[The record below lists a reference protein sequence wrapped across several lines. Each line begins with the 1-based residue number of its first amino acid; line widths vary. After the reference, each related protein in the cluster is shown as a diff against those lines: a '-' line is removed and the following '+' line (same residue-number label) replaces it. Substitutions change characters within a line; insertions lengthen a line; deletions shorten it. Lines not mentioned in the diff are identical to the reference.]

1 MADDREPRTIS
12 DPKALRALAH
22 PLRWQLMEFL
32 ELEGSATATRCA
44 EATDESV
51 ASCSYHLNVL
61 AKYGFIE
68 EAQGGIGREKPWRL
82 TGHDQSWAA
91 GGEGLDVESALAA
104 QALSDAVLDHH
115 HAHLKTWL
123 RRRSR
128 EEQRWLEATG
138 ITRGLAF
145 VTDQELAQLTAEL
158 RMIVNRYADRLEDPG
173 LRPPGARPA
182 QIFVSTS
189 LSRPPEAE
197 RGGTS

>member
-22 PLRWQLMEFL
+22 PLRWQLIDHL
-32 ELEGSATATRCA
+32 ELETSATATRCA
-44 EATDESV
+44 EVTGESV

-68 EAQGGIGREKPWRL
+68 ETDGGSGREKPWRL

-104 QALSDAVLDHH
+104 QTLSDAMLDHH
-115 HAHLKTWL
+115 LAHLKAWL

-128 EEQRWLEATG
+128 EQQEWVEATG

-145 VTDQELAQLTAEL
+145 VTDEELAQLTVEL
-158 RMIVNRYADRLEDPG
+158 RAIANRYADRLEKPE
-173 LRPPGARPA
+173 LRPKGARPA
-182 QIFVSTS
+182 QVFVSTS

-197 RGGTS
+197 

>member
-1 MADDREPRTIS
+1 MGDREPAKIT

-22 PLRWQLMEFL
+22 PLRWQLIELL

-44 EATDESV
+44 EATGESV

-68 EAQGGIGREKPWRL
+68 AAEGGSGREKPWRL
-82 TGHDQSWAA
+82 TGHDQSWPA

-104 QALSDAVLDHH
+104 QTLSDAVLDHH
-115 HAHLKTWL
+115 LGHLKAWL
-123 RRRSR
+123 RWRSR
-128 EEQRWLEATG
+128 EEQNWLEATG

-158 RMIVNRYADRLEDPG
+158 RVIASRYADRLEHPE
-173 LRPPGARPA
+173 LRPEGARPA

-189 LSRPPEAE
+189 LSRPPEE
-197 RGGTS
+197 VRGAQ